1 METDN
6 TRLENQT
13 RCKKNEAE
21 ECAKDHLFRVVEPMS
36 PVISHDKRRE
46 TISSR
51 PNLSQEASRE
61 IRHLLLV
68 AVNLGRRSIDRSIDP
83 QMLESVNHLY
93 KSTQLRNG
101 SLLIFLNF
109 FSVFTCRFLRSL
121 ENKPEINCDH
131 REYRTFLHT
140 IM

>member
-13 RCKKNEAE
+13 RCKKNEAG

-93 KSTQLRNG
+93 KSKQFVAQRIT
-101 SLLIFLNF
+101 LNLSQF
-109 FSVFTCRFLRSL
+109 FLRFYMSISSIVG
-121 ENKPEINCDH
+121 K
-131 REYRTFLHT
+131 
-140 IM
+140 